1 MRVIKPISYLKD
13 IWESLYDT
21 TWSGYLDDGTP
32 GTVYTTFE
40 FLFGTLYEQWTSTKA
55 FAIGTIV
62 WYLQGGVHYLYKSKT
77 NEINQLPTNT
87 TYWEVIGTAYHT
99 AGISYPKGIIVVYEK
114 RLYESL
120 VDSNLGN
127 TPGLPSTTS
136 KWLDLG
142 TDNRVALFDV
152 NSSRPSISRIN
163 FSAQINPNILQQNNT
178 TINSIGIS
186 LLKNISSVKVSIWQ
200 NNSSGLS
207 KRVWTNTYSVAGKST
222 ALLDGI
228 PYSPTFGAYAGVSG
242 AGKILLEFTIS
253 GSDVAEVGTVVF
265 GTVNTLGNVQYGAKL
280 GIEDYSIKEPDDYGN
295 VTFVKRQYNRN
306 VSISFDIV
314 NSSVAAVQQLL
325 YDLRATPTY
334 WEVTD
339 ITDFNSVTNFVG
351 WYTDFNCTIS
361 RPTVSTYTLDLR
373 SLR

>member
-13 IWESLYDT
+13 TWESLYDT

-32 GTVYTTFE
+32 GTVYTPFT

-55 FAIGTIV
+55 FPIDTIV
-62 WYLQGGVHYLYKSKT
+62 WYLDGGSHKLYKSKT

-87 TYWEVIGTAYHT
+87 TYWDYVGPAYHT
-99 AGISYPKGIIVVYEK
+99 ASFSYSKGIVVVYEK

-127 TPGLPSTTS
+127 TPGLASTAS

-142 TDNRVALFDV
+142 TDNRVALFDI
-152 NSSRPSISRIN
+152 NSTRPSISRIN
-163 FSAQINPNILQQNNT
+163 FSAQINPNVLRQNNT

-186 LLKNISSVKVSIWQ
+186 FLKNISSVKVSIWQ
-200 NNSSGLS
+200 TNSSGLS

-228 PYSPTFGAYAGVSG
+228 PYSPTFGAYVGVAG

-253 GSDVAEVGTVVF
+253 GSDVAEVGTVIF
-265 GTVNTLGNVQYGAKL
+265 GTINTLGDIEYGAKL
-280 GIEDYSIKEPDDYGN
+280 GITDYSIKEPDDYGN
-295 VTFVKRQYNRN
+295 ITFVRRQYNRN
-306 VSISFDIV
+306 VSISFQIP
-314 NSSVAAVQQLL
+314 NSSVSAVQQLL

-334 WEVTD
+334 WEITD
-339 ITDFNSVTNFVG
+339 ISDFNSVTNFVG

-361 RPTVSTYTLDLR
+361 RPTTSTYTLDLR

>member
-1 MRVIKPISYLKD
+1 MRVIKPINYLKD
-13 IWESLYDT
+13 TWESLYDT

-32 GTVYTTFE
+32 GTVYTPYD
-40 FLFGTLYEQWTSTKA
+40 FLYGTLYEQWTSSKA
-55 FAIGTIV
+55 FPIGSIV
-62 WYLQGGVHYLYKSKT
+62 WWEYESQFYLYRSKT
-77 NEINQLPTNT
+77 NEIQSLSDTD
-87 TYWEVIGTAYHT
+87 YWEFLGAAYWKNTETYIKGVVI
-99 AGISYPKGIIVVYEK
+99 VYEK

-120 VDSNLGN
+120 VENNIGN
-127 TPGLPSTTS
+127 MPGLTSTTS

-152 NSSRPSISRIN
+152 NSSRPSISRVN
-163 FSAQINPNILQQNNT
+163 FSAQINPNILRQNNT

-339 ITDFNSVTNFVG
+339 INDFNSVTNFVG